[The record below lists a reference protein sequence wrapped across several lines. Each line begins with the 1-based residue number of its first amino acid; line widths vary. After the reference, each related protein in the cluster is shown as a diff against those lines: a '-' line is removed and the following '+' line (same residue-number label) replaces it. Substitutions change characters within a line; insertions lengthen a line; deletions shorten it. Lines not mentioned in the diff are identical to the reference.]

1 MENVSGIHG
10 NRIDGLTG
18 VWVKDEKVAAI
29 GIRATR
35 WVTYHGLALNVTA
48 DLAPFAN
55 IVPCGIGDKKVT
67 SILKI
72 EGHCCQPEDVYQD
85 ALLFDQMLNEYSYGL
100 IDAFGAVFGI
110 DVDSSEQCRVVDG
123 DIATNELKSL
133 YSESTWNKFSINK
146 KL

>member
-1 MENVSGIHG
+1 MSGIHG

-67 SILKI
+67 SVLKI
-72 EGHCCQPEDVYQD
+72 EGHDRQLEDVYQD
-85 ALLFDQMLNEYSYGL
+85 TAFSDQMLNEYSYGL
-100 IDAFGAVFGI
+100 LDAFGTVFGI
-110 DVDSSEQCRVVDG
+110 DVDSSEQCRFVDG
-123 DIATNELKSL
+123 DVATNELKSL
-133 YSESTWNKFSINK
+133 YSEGIWNKFSINK
-146 KL
+146 KV

>member
-1 MENVSGIHG
+1 
-10 NRIDGLTG
+10 
-18 VWVKDEKVAAI
+18 
-29 GIRATR
+29 
-35 WVTYHGLALNVTA
+35 VTA

-100 IDAFGAVFGI
+100 IDAFGDVFGI